1 MHFYCRQKAEAPSE
15 RAHCDASETS
25 LVRIF
30 LPLLL
35 ISSTSIV
42 FTFQKW
48 IHLCGAIWTFFFS
61 FRRMRI
67 CFFFF
72 FFLLTNPAIWLP
84 GGVNTADQSTAVGL

>member
-1 MHFYCRQKAEAPSE
+1 MHFYCRQKAEPPSE

-48 IHLCGAIWTFFFS
+48 IHLCGAIWIFFPPHAHLLFLFFFY
-61 FRRMRI
+61 
-67 CFFFF
+67 
-72 FFLLTNPAIWLP
+72 
-84 GGVNTADQSTAVGL
+84 

>member
-1 MHFYCRQKAEAPSE
+1 MHFYCRQKAEDPSE

-30 LPLLL
+30 LQLLL

-48 IHLCGAIWTFFFS
+48 IHLCGAIWTFFFLS
-61 FRRMRI
+61 AACAFA
-67 CFFFF
+67 FFFF
-72 FFLLTNPAIWLP
+72 STNKPSHMAAR
-84 GGVNTADQSTAVGL
+84 GGEHS